1 MRTENLAQGL
11 ASLGRNGDSMMVHMN
26 PEEVLGLQ
34 NLAVQNGTSLTIN
47 PDTGM
52 PEAFSLGGVFKSLIP
67 TAIGGGLTAMGL
79 SPLAAGLLVGGGT
92 ALFTGDPL
100 EGVLAGFGG
109 YGGGQ
114 LANSVKNF
122 GMSQAAGLSDD
133 AASFGAEALAGT
145 ADDLGT
151 GAGLASGLDPKDVMG
166 VGTQKGSFGVDLAS
180 TGADDLIGAGQTF
193 GSGLAGH
200 RQNACQNRIDRRRG
214 EDITANRCRQHALA
228 DKPGMGRF
236 VPGPAAR
243 YQRHFRFVPV
253 AADNDFDVRVP
264 VKPCQSPITGAQK
277 PINGFGD
284 KIFLGV
290 DELGHIG
297 SPQVTRCPAASK

>member
-1 MRTENLAQGL
+1 MRTDNLAQGL

-34 NLAVQNGTSLTIN
+34 NLAIQNGTSLTIN

-92 ALFTGDPL
+92 ALFTGDPMQ
-100 EGVLAGFGG
+100 GILAGFGG
-109 YGGGQ
+109 YGGGT
-114 LANSVKNF
+114 LANSIKNF

-151 GAGLASGLDPKDVMG
+151 KAGLASGLDPTDVMG
-166 VGTQKGSFGVDLAS
+166 VG
-180 TGADDLIGAGQTF
+180 
-193 GSGLAGH
+193 
-200 RQNACQNRIDRRRG
+200 
-214 EDITANRCRQHALA
+214 
-228 DKPGMGRF
+228 
-236 VPGPAAR
+236 
-243 YQRHFRFVPV
+243 
-253 AADNDFDVRVP
+253 
-264 VKPCQSPITGAQK
+264 AQK
-277 PINGFGD
+277 VH
-284 KIFLGV
+284 L
-290 DELGHIG
+290 ELI
-297 SPQVTRCPAASK
+297 